1 MAKKDISMT
10 TEEIHQLLGEAQ
22 NLQVATL
29 GRDGFPHLTTLWFC
43 LIDGRVTFR
52 SFTKSQ
58 RVVNLDRDNRL
69 TVLAE
74 MGSEYDELRGAMIQG
89 RAHLDRDPHTVMRVY
104 AEVTR
109 KQQGLDEID
118 PDVVEAMFGRFK
130 SKNTVITVEPE
141 RTTSWDHRKLKGY

>member
-1 MAKKDISMT
+1 
-10 TEEIHQLLGEAQ
+10 
-22 NLQVATL
+22 
-29 GRDGFPHLTTLWFC
+29 LWFC

-74 MGSEYDELRGAMIQG
+74 MGSEYDELRGAMILG
-89 RAHLDRDPHTVMRVY
+89 RAHLDRDPDTVMRVY

-109 KQQGLDEID
+109 KQRGLDEID

-141 RTTSWDHRKLKGY
+141 RTISWDHRKLQGY